1 MAVAVALALWAV
13 TLMPAA
19 GVARVRVVQHDDP
32 RIQDLLPLLESIRVA
47 VRHKDIR
54 PIQEL
59 QINWGEEDDLSN
71 PRSDLYCILF
81 DAACWKEL
89 TGTTRP
95 FRAVRDIFLGAKP
108 LKIRIEEY
116 TVSSGLDDAR
126 KVRFRVIFYDAARV
140 RFPLTPAQWRKRL
153 HIDFVTW
160 TFEKVG
166 GDWRSPFGVFDTA
179 GAEE

>member
-13 TLMPAA
+13 TLLPAA
-19 GVARVRVVQHDDP
+19 GVARVRVVHRDDP
-32 RIQDLLPLLESIRVA
+32 RTQDLLPLLESIRVA
-47 VRHKDIR
+47 ITHQNIR

-59 QINWGEEDDLSN
+59 QVNWTEEDDLSN
-71 PRSDLYCILF
+71 PRSTLYCILF
-81 DAACWKEL
+81 DAPCWKQL

-116 TVSSGLDDAR
+116 TVSSVPDDAR
-126 KVRFRVIFYDAARV
+126 KTRFRVIFYDAARV
-140 RFPLTPAQWRKRL
+140 RFPLTSAQWRKRL

-166 GDWRSPFGVFDTA
+166 GEWRSPFRVFDTA